1 MKTARESIL
10 IEGLDDWVDL
20 GRIHRNVAQ
29 ASPSLSLSEV
39 QQKTLD
45 TIRSLVSDGL
55 FELGDLSG
63 KGGHFVSWQASLE
76 DSMKIIYDVY
86 ITHFDDRDLWY
97 WYCWLNLTT
106 KGEQVAEPLERRY
119 AEVRSDS

>member
-1 MKTARESIL
+1 MTTAREKIL
-10 IEGLDDWVDL
+10 IYGLDDWVDL

-29 ASPSLSLSEV
+29 ASPSLSLSEI

-45 TIRSLVSDGL
+45 TIRSLVGDGL

-63 KGGHFVSWQASLE
+63 EGGHFVSWQTSLE

-97 WYCWLNLTT
+97 WYCWLNLTA
-106 KGEQVAEPLERRY
+106 KGEQVAESVDRKHG
-119 AEVRSDS
+119 EVPSNS